1 MLSEAEGCAVL
12 QRVFE
17 AHGYAIELDVPFSEG
32 PVAFSCDG
40 WDAQARVGFEYMTEE
55 AGDHEQLDAE
65 ALEQIAKWVQAG
77 QLYLFIVDEA
87 DVKDEAELVDAAT
100 LFLQR
105 VQAQRQP

>member
-17 AHGYAIELDVPFSEG
+17 AHGYTIELDVPFAEG

-40 WDAQARVGFEYMTEE
+40 WDAKARVGFEYMTEE
-55 AGDHEQLDAE
+55 AGDHEQLNAA
-65 ALEQIAKWVQAG
+65 ALEQISQWVQAG
-77 QLYLFIVDEA
+77 HLYLFIVDET

-100 LFLQR
+100 LFLER
-105 VQAQRQP
+105 VRAQRKL